1 MGNTILPWD
10 SAVSLSGGRYIN
22 AADLLIGRDAVKGMR
37 AVGFAAAESDADYD
51 RFRNFLSAVPFMEG
65 HRSVTAASA
74 ILDTVC
80 GMKLNDDPDEIWEE
94 CGLALSRS
102 RIDRPGLASL
112 LGFRDIFARMRPGE
126 AVPEQDNIR
135 IRIHP
140 VYDLGRVD
148 GGLFASGSLDA
159 FSEYTDGALAELC
172 VRGGRAVRI
181 SLGDYSFDRNSRKRE
196 IDCIAKNLADGKPVT
211 AGERNQL
218 LTAVMICLSAA
229 AKKHGMRL
237 ITETDSISALSDLY
251 AYLGMNGII
260 PESVIVTRYSDE
272 LAGFIGEFG
281 FSTGDGKPGI
291 AAALHDPSAA
301 AEAIPLGCVLVR
313 TDCAVDIQGLAALPQ
328 SDRFPSCGTAALR
341 IFL

>member
-51 RFRNFLSAVPFMEG
+51 RFRKFLSAVPFMEG

-74 ILDTVC
+74 ILDIVC

-112 LGFRDIFARMRPGE
+112 LGFRDVFARVRPGE

-148 GGLFASGSLDA
+148 GGLFASG
-159 FSEYTDGALAELC
+159 LA
-172 VRGGRAVRI
+172 
-181 SLGDYSFDRNSRKRE
+181 
-196 IDCIAKNLADGKPVT
+196 
-211 AGERNQL
+211 
-218 LTAVMICLSAA
+218 
-229 AKKHGMRL
+229 
-237 ITETDSISALSDLY
+237 
-251 AYLGMNGII
+251 
-260 PESVIVTRYSDE
+260 
-272 LAGFIGEFG
+272 
-281 FSTGDGKPGI
+281 
-291 AAALHDPSAA
+291 
-301 AEAIPLGCVLVR
+301 
-313 TDCAVDIQGLAALPQ
+313 
-328 SDRFPSCGTAALR
+328 
-341 IFL
+341 